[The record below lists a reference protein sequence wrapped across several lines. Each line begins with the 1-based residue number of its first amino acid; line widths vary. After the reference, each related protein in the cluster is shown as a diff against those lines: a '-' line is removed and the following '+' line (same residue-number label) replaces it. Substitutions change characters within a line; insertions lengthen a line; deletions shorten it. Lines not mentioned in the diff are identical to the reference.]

1 MKYRW
6 VFSEGGL
13 DIECHPIVDDDA
25 AIDFQQQTN
34 EVFYRAKLNGS
45 LAFRFEFDDII
56 AKGYNHEHIIVLQ
69 WYDEA
74 DTTWKEVW
82 RGRFALTDCEIDFDT
97 KTITVQPETQDR
109 YTNVLDHLEDEY
121 NLLKLAPVQQPVNI
135 LIRPLLQVY
144 ALNDSSISNCIGN
157 NTWVASCD
165 SVGIADIANYHF
177 SLNIERIAF
186 VVHFNSGWTHG
197 EQTVVLFGE
206 PNYDYDHVI
215 DGIHRAFY
223 VTGKYYNTF
232 YDEYRDM
239 QVLAG
244 LTQYPDESTF
254 GLCLQVDGQTGTTMT
269 FTFEKDN
276 AGTSPA
282 VYISPSITSVAD
294 ANAQWD
300 KIYSRVLLQTELS
313 EWPLPSD
320 TLHDLASDD
329 MAGANLNYNKV
340 SSALIANVV
349 TSSTTQEEPTEWGM
363 SYDDQYFT
371 KPSSIFHLSPVGQ
384 SLWKYISY
392 WYYLTAPQST
402 LDNVAAQRTIKDAYK
417 VPSILLR
424 LFQKSGM
431 SPIAGLISRV
441 LNGNNDYVGDA
452 FFLCMTPKSNVI
464 SSYYDTPAQNAPI
477 TLQKMLSML
486 KQAYK
491 IYWHIDENGYIHFE
505 HISYYDNGQSYT
517 ETTPTLLVDLES
529 QLHTNTKNNKV
540 FGQNKVKFDK
550 ADMPELYTF
559 GWADAQTKVFDGW
572 QIKGLDAYV
581 SKGQS
586 EEKLIGDFDT
596 DVDFV
601 LSSPNDVS
609 KEGFFLFA
617 CPCSGGVIH
626 WGMDVQKFIVTDE
639 NGEQYD
645 VSIQNADGAFYK
657 IHNSYWRYQL
667 PCENVNINNK
677 NTTAITTGRF
687 KVQSVEFAD
696 VVMAEILKNVDECMK
711 VIRTQQGDGHIKNL
725 SINLNSLKAKGDL
738 VFNFIGRWYYLRGTA
753 LGASIKITING
764 EQVEIEVDSNSFI
777 YRYSE
782 PITSLTFDA
791 ADVFLVDFADTDRL
805 ENLTSADNMF
815 NGCAELVAV
824 DFDSKDFAAVVSA
837 NNMFKDCAALTT
849 LICPD
854 NSTWKPDLDFTDC
867 PLLTADSLYDLIG
880 FLYLYNTGTHT
891 ITPNTTMW
899 QALDSAVQDD
909 IIAKAQ
915 AKGWNIAIPAQY
927 SIIGY
932 SGASTVY
939 VTINGLAVEIEVTG
953 GAWHYDYNTPITSIS
968 FENDADITSVD
979 FSLCDG
985 LAGLTSLNDA
995 FKNCSSLTTVIF
1007 TNCDLSNVASASDCF
1022 ANCTSLATLTIPS
1035 NTWKPDVDLSATAIA
1050 YAEMSNVVSGLYT
1063 YTSGTHTITFN
1074 STIWDALSV
1083 AQQQT
1088 IFDAAQLKWWTTN
1101 AVAVVY
1107 YIRGTSTAV
1116 TETFT
1121 LQFIDDDTQAVTTET
1136 ITCAVDGNGNW
1147 EYSYMHKKIYSLS
1160 YFAQNNSTATSIDF
1174 SNSDHLTECV
1184 LLDYAFENVPNAVL
1198 DFTGCTFEK
1207 VTDCTN
1213 AFHTFVGS
1221 LSFPSATFEKA
1232 TSCYQMFSS
1241 YYITS
1246 VSLPNATFAEA
1257 TTALSMFG
1265 TLNASNALTSVNI
1278 SNATF
1283 AACTNCFAMFRNLQS
1298 LTSVDLSSAT
1308 FAMVTNCVEM
1318 FLECTALISINLSSA
1333 TFASLTTAKRMFQ
1346 NTTALTTLTWSNNLN
1361 LNNLQYMGQRGA
1373 HYGMFG
1379 GCGLPTIDLSGQTLP
1394 NVIDASS
1401 AFRVS
1406 ATTTSINLHDAT
1418 FANLQN
1424 ADSIFW
1430 GYYDDA
1436 RAILTSID
1444 MTNATFEKVIYSVR
1458 TFERLKSLT
1467 NLSLSVQNTAI
1478 LKTSTAA
1485 NASIYAGNSPL
1496 TYQSM
1501 LNLANWV
1508 SNLTGYSAHTLTY
1521 KASAWNALSTAEQN
1535 NIDTILSGKN
1545 WTRAIA

>member
-696 VVMAEILKNVDECMK
+696 IVMAEILKNVDECMK

-753 LGASIKITING
+753 LGASITITING
-764 EQVEIEVDSNSFI
+764 EQVEIDVENNSFV

-791 ADVFLVDFADTDRL
+791 ADVVSVDFADTDRL
-805 ENLTSADNMF
+805 EGLTSADNMF
-815 NGCAELVAV
+815 DGCEELVAV
-824 DFDSKDFAAVVSA
+824 DFDGKDFAAVVSA
-837 NNMFKDCAALTT
+837 DYMFRGCAALTT

-854 NSTWKPDLDFTDC
+854 NSTWKPDLDFSDC

-880 FLYLYNTGTHT
+880 FLYLYNSGTHT

-915 AKGWNIAIPAQY
+915 AKGWNIAMPAQY
-927 SIIGY
+927 SITGY

-979 FSLCDG
+979 FSLSDG

-1088 IFDAAQLKWWTTN
+1088 IFDAAQLKCWTTN

-1107 YIRGTSTAV
+1107 YIRGTSSNV
-1116 TETFT
+1116 NGTETFI
-1121 LQFIDDDTQAVTTET
+1121 LDFIDDDTQAITTET

-1147 EYSYMHKKIYSLS
+1147 ENEYYGKKIYS
-1160 YFAQNNSTATSIDF
+1160 FWKTGTS
-1174 SNSDHLTECV
+1174 
-1184 LLDYAFENVPNAVL
+1184 AFENNTTITSIEFTEELNECVSIEEAFYGATALISANFPNAEFKKCVRATRAL
-1198 DFTGCTFEK
+1198 RGCTSLTIVSFPNATFDILDNMSEMFYFDAALTSIAFPK
-1207 VTDCTN
+1207 ANFDNLTALYFTFANCTN
-1213 AFHTFVGS
+1213 LLTITFKNGITMPNLTSIASMCSACTNLTSINMQNVTFANCGTVTNTFANCKHLEELD
-1221 LSFPSATFEKA
+1221 LSA
-1232 TSCYQMFSS
+1232 
-1241 YYITS
+1241 
-1246 VSLPNATFAEA
+1246 ATFAEA
-1257 TTALSMFG
+1257 TTIHSIFAYNNILKKVILTNATFAKVTTGIRMFRDCPQLAEIQMPSATFPLISSNG
-1265 TLNASNALTSVNI
+1265 EQFYNNNALTSI
-1278 SNATF
+1278 T
-1283 AACTNCFAMFRNLQS
+1283 LPQ
-1298 LTSVDLSSAT
+1298 SAT
-1308 FAMVTNCVEM
+1308 YP
-1318 FLECTALISINLSSA
+1318 IS
-1333 TFASLTTAKRMFQ
+1333 
-1346 NTTALTTLTWSNNLN
+1346 LN
-1361 LNNLQYMGQRGA
+1361 
-1373 HYGMFG
+1373 
-1379 GCGLPTIDLSGQTLP
+1379 
-1394 NVIDASS
+1394 
-1401 AFRVS
+1401 
-1406 ATTTSINLHDAT
+1406 
-1418 FANLQN
+1418 
-1424 ADSIFW
+1424 
-1430 GYYDDA
+1430 
-1436 RAILTSID
+1436 
-1444 MTNATFEKVIYSVR
+1444 VR
-1458 TFERLKSLT
+1458 W
-1467 NLSLSVQNTAI
+1467 
-1478 LKTSTAA
+1478 
-1485 NASIYAGNSPL
+1485 SPL
-1496 TYQSM
+1496 TYSSM
-1501 LNLANWV
+1501 LAVANWLKDL
-1508 SNLTGYSAHTLTY
+1508 SGGTAQTITY
-1521 KASAWNALSTAEQN
+1521 KASAWNALSSAEQTTLDG
-1535 NIDTILSGKN
+1535 IISGKN

>member
-300 KIYSRVLLQTELS
+300 KIYSRVLLQTELG

-320 TLHDLASDD
+320 TLYDLANDD

-753 LGASIKITING
+753 LGASITITING

-791 ADVFLVDFADTDRL
+791 ADVVSVDFADTDRL

-915 AKGWNIAIPAQY
+915 AKGWNIAMPAQY
-927 SIIGY
+927 SITGY

-979 FSLCDG
+979 FSLSDG

-1022 ANCTSLATLTIPS
+1022 ANCTSLSTLTIPS

-1107 YIRGTSTAV
+1107 YVRGTSSAAS
-1116 TETFT
+1116 ETFNIQYINNGSLT
-1121 LQFIDDDTQAVTTET
+1121 PNAAET
-1136 ITCAVDGNGNW
+1136 ISVVVDGNGNW
-1147 EYSYMHKKIYSLS
+1147 EFSYYGKKIYSL
-1160 YFAQNNSTATSIDF
+1160 YHFANQNSTCLTIDF
-1174 SNSDHLTECV
+1174 SSADDLLACV
-1184 LLDYAFENVPNAVL
+1184 STYEAFMQ
-1198 DFTGCTFEK
+1198 CT
-1207 VTDCTN
+1207 
-1213 AFHTFVGS
+1213 
-1221 LSFPSATFEKA
+1221 
-1232 TSCYQMFSS
+1232 
-1241 YYITS
+1241 
-1246 VSLPNATFAEA
+1246 
-1257 TTALSMFG
+1257 
-1265 TLNASNALTSVNI
+1265 ALTSLDFSGKTLENVTTMYRMFSESPSI
-1278 SNATF
+1278 VDFGIEDCTF
-1283 AACTNCFAMFRNLQS
+1283 ANVANACAAFS
-1298 LTSVDLSSAT
+1298 LSVNQTQATSTIDLSSAT
-1308 FAMVTNCVEM
+1308 FASVLDADSMFRRQNAKAIMPNATFASVTNCESM
-1318 FLECTALISINLSSA
+1318 FRDSLADVVAHSA
-1333 TFASLTTAKRMFQ
+1333 TFASATNINYMF
-1346 NTTALTTLTWSNNLN
+1346 SD
-1361 LNNLQYMGQRGA
+1361 YKGS
-1373 HYGMFG
+1373 
-1379 GCGLPTIDLSGQTLP
+1379 TIDLPNAIFGNAITAIQFINNSTLTSLDLS
-1394 NVIDASS
+1394 NATF
-1401 AFRVS
+1401 AS
-1406 ATTTSINLHDAT
+1406 ATNIYLLFGDCLDILVISLPKAT
-1418 FANLQN
+1418 FANVTN
-1424 ADSIFW
+1424 ALYIF
-1430 GYYDDA
+1430 
-1436 RAILTSID
+1436 S
-1444 MTNATFEKVIYSVR
+1444 TNINYANNDKTTTIEMPMATFEKLADTTNFCRNKRKVTKLDISAT
-1458 TFERLKSLT
+1458 TFESVTKT
-1467 NLSLSVQNTAI
+1467 GNAFQYMNLLVDLSVPQNSTAI
-1478 LKTSTAA
+1478 VKTSTAA
-1485 NASIYAGNSPL
+1485 NAPLNLSSSPL
-1496 TYQSM
+1496 NYASM
-1501 LNLANWV
+1501 LKVANWLV
-1508 SNLTGYSAHTLTY
+1508 SLVGYTAHTCTF
-1521 KASAWNALSTAEQN
+1521 KASAWNALSSAEQS
-1535 NIDTILSGKN
+1535 NIDGILSGKN

>member
-725 SINLNSLKAKGDL
+725 SINLKSLKAKGDL

-753 LGASIKITING
+753 LGASITITING

-777 YRYSE
+777 HRYNES
-782 PITSLTFDA
+782 ITSLTFDA
-791 ADVFLVDFADTDRL
+791 ADVVSVDFADTDRL

-915 AKGWNIAIPAQY
+915 AKGWNIAMPAQY
-927 SIIGY
+927 SITGY

-979 FSLCDG
+979 FSLSDG

-995 FKNCSSLTTVIF
+995 FKNCSSFTTVIF

-1035 NTWKPDVDLSATAIA
+1035 NTWKPNVDLSATAIA

-1101 AVAVVY
+1101 AVAVIY
-1107 YIRGTSTAV
+1107 YIRGTSSNV
-1116 TETFT
+1116 NGTETFSI
-1121 LQFIDDDTQAVTTET
+1121 QFIDDGALLPNPIET
-1136 ITCAVDGNGNW
+1136 ITCAVDAQGNW
-1147 EYSYMHKKIYSLS
+1147 EYEYSGKKIYTLSTFASANTTILSVDFSSAEADECISLGDQS
-1160 YFAQNNSTATSIDF
+1160 YSGGAFKGCTNLVTADFTNCTFAKCQYATALFGGCVHLTSVTFDTNKLNFDALIGAGYNDNFRGMFRECTALTSIVGFEKQKFPNLQNAGQMFRRCSSLTTLDLSEANFESVVMAERMFQECTALTTLNIEKAKFTNAQQTLGMFNGCSHLLSLNMPLATFANAGSLQYFAYNCSA
-1174 SNSDHLTECV
+1174 LTQIT
-1184 LLDYAFENVPNAVL
+1184 L
-1198 DFTGCTFEK
+1198 T
-1207 VTDCTN
+1207 
-1213 AFHTFVGS
+1213 
-1221 LSFPSATFEKA
+1221 SATFA
-1232 TSCYQMFSS
+1232 NVNNANSVFYGCSS
-1241 YYITS
+1241 V
-1246 VSLPNATFAEA
+1246 VS
-1257 TTALSMFG
+1257 
-1265 TLNASNALTSVNI
+1265 I
-1278 SNATF
+1278 
-1283 AACTNCFAMFRNLQS
+1283 
-1298 LTSVDLSSAT
+1298 DLSSAT
-1308 FAMVTNCVEM
+1308 LA
-1318 FLECTALISINLSSA
+1318 SA
-1333 TFASLTTAKRMFQ
+1333 TNTGAILRGCNSLTTLDVPQ
-1346 NTTALTTLTWSNNLN
+1346 NS
-1361 LNNLQYMGQRGA
+1361 
-1373 HYGMFG
+1373 
-1379 GCGLPTIDLSGQTLP
+1379 
-1394 NVIDASS
+1394 
-1401 AFRVS
+1401 
-1406 ATTTSINLHDAT
+1406 
-1418 FANLQN
+1418 
-1424 ADSIFW
+1424 
-1430 GYYDDA
+1430 
-1436 RAILTSID
+1436 
-1444 MTNATFEKVIYSVR
+1444 
-1458 TFERLKSLT
+1458 
-1467 NLSLSVQNTAI
+1467 TAI
-1478 LKTSTAA
+1478 LPTSTPT
-1485 NASIYAGNSPL
+1485 NAPLDLHWSPL
-1496 TYQSM
+1496 TYASM
-1501 LNLANWV
+1501 LKIVNWV
-1508 SNLTGYSAHTLTY
+1508 SDMSGQSAHTMTF
-1521 KASAWNALSTAEQN
+1521 KTSAWNALSSAEQN
-1535 NIDTILSGKN
+1535 NIDSILSGKN

>member
-363 SYDDQYFT
+363 SYDDHYFI

-696 VVMAEILKNVDECMK
+696 VFMAEILKNVDECMK

-753 LGASIKITING
+753 LGASITITING

-791 ADVFLVDFADTDRL
+791 ADVVSVDFADTDRL

-837 NNMFKDCAALTT
+837 NNMFKDCAALTS
-849 LICPD
+849 LVCPD

-915 AKGWNIAIPAQY
+915 AKGWNIAMPAQY
-927 SIIGY
+927 SITGY

-979 FSLCDG
+979 FSLSDG

-1050 YAEMSNVVSGLYT
+1050 YAEMSNVVGGLFT

-1107 YIRGTSTAV
+1107 YIRGTSSNV
-1116 TETFT
+1116 NGTETFNI
-1121 LQFIDDDTQAVTTET
+1121 QFIDNNSLIPSAAET

-1147 EYSYMHKKIYSLS
+1147 EYQYYGKKIYSLNG
-1160 YFAQNNSTATSIDF
+1160 FAVSNSTILSVNFSSADDFSELVQMGITGFTGTCYNCANLTSVVFGNNKNDIKLTSVANAFRYNANMTIIDF
-1174 SNSDHLTECV
+1174 GT
-1184 LLDYAFENVPNAVL
+1184 
-1198 DFTGCTFEK
+1198 
-1207 VTDCTN
+1207 
-1213 AFHTFVGS
+1213 
-1221 LSFPSATFEKA
+1221 
-1232 TSCYQMFSS
+1232 M
-1241 YYITS
+1241 
-1246 VSLPNATFAEA
+1246 TFANVTQLHGGDA
-1257 TTALSMFG
+1257 ALGMLAGCS
-1265 TLNASNALTSVNI
+1265 SLTSVNLSNMNLDNLQSI
-1278 SNATF
+1278 GGLFNGCTNLASVNFGNNTLPNVTNIGYVFADCQNLLNIDLTNFTFSKVTDARAFLYNCKSLTTIDLSNATF
-1283 AACTNCFAMFRNLQS
+1283 LKLQYAGGSPGSGMFEKCRNATSINFNSAETMPQLTTPQNMFRDCES
-1298 LTSVDLSSAT
+1298 LTSLSLSNVTFTNCNGLINSIFNNCKFLVSLDLSSAT
-1308 FAMVTNCVEM
+1308 FANATQALYIFDYTN
-1318 FLECTALISINLSSA
+1318 
-1333 TFASLTTAKRMFQ
+1333 
-1346 NTTALTTLTWSNNLN
+1346 ALTTLILPNSATFNHSLN
-1361 LNNLQYMGQRGA
+1361 LRY
-1373 HYGMFG
+1373 
-1379 GCGLPTIDLSGQTLP
+1379 
-1394 NVIDASS
+1394 
-1401 AFRVS
+1401 
-1406 ATTTSINLHDAT
+1406 
-1418 FANLQN
+1418 
-1424 ADSIFW
+1424 
-1430 GYYDDA
+1430 
-1436 RAILTSID
+1436 
-1444 MTNATFEKVIYSVR
+1444 
-1458 TFERLKSLT
+1458 
-1467 NLSLSVQNTAI
+1467 
-1478 LKTSTAA
+1478 
-1485 NASIYAGNSPL
+1485 SPL
-1496 TYQSM
+1496 SYQSM
-1501 LNLANWV
+1501 QNAANW
-1508 SNLTGYSAHTLTY
+1508 LTDRTGFAALTCTF
-1521 KASAWNALSTAEQN
+1521 KASAWNALTTAEQN
-1535 NIDTILSGKN
+1535 TIDSILSGKN